1 MSSIPLSKVFLND
14 EIRQAGAAALDSGQ
28 YILGS
33 ECRAFEKELAAYTGA
48 RHTVLS
54 SSWTAS
60 VMLLLEVM
68 ELSAGDEIIVPSHTA
83 FPTVEPIIHVGAKPV
98 FVDVDE
104 TYCLDPVE
112 VEEAITPRTVGI
124 MPVHLYGHPA
134 DMDRIQQLAGR
145 HGLWVIEDCAQA
157 QGASCQGRRVGSIG
171 TAAGFSFYPSK
182 NLTVLGDGGCICTN
196 DDSLDEGVRMLRNH
210 GRKSKFTHEKVG
222 YNLRFNEIQAAVGR
236 VALRYLD
243 ELNAHRRQLA
253 KHYNL
258 RLDGLVTRPVERPW
272 AEPVY
277 HMYVIRTPQRDALA
291 EHLKSQGIATGIH
304 YPVANHQQPAITAL
318 YDDLP
323 VLPNTEQWVNEI
335 LSLPIHGQMPMEDVD
350 RVCDA
355 IASFP
360 GLSSNDA

>member
-14 EIRQAGAAALDSGQ
+14 EIRQAGAAALDSRQ

-33 ECRAFEKELAAYTGA
+33 ECRAFEEELAAYTDVS
-48 RHTVLS
+48 HTVLS

-60 VMLLLEVM
+60 VSLLLEVM

-104 TYCLDPVE
+104 TYCLDPAK

-171 TAAGFSFYPSK
+171 TAAGF
-182 NLTVLGDGGCICTN
+182 
-196 DDSLDEGVRMLRNH
+196 
-210 GRKSKFTHEKVG
+210 
-222 YNLRFNEIQAAVGR
+222 
-236 VALRYLD
+236 
-243 ELNAHRRQLA
+243 
-253 KHYNL
+253 
-258 RLDGLVTRPVERPW
+258 
-272 AEPVY
+272 
-277 HMYVIRTPQRDALA
+277 
-291 EHLKSQGIATGIH
+291 
-304 YPVANHQQPAITAL
+304 
-318 YDDLP
+318 
-323 VLPNTEQWVNEI
+323 
-335 LSLPIHGQMPMEDVD
+335 
-350 RVCDA
+350 
-355 IASFP
+355 
-360 GLSSNDA
+360 